1 MWMITESGRLLILST
16 VGIERSNDI
25 EVYENENQSR
35 VFVREKDEN
44 QRRRSIQQTIDRKC
58 HKTCVYLI

>member
-44 QRRRSIQQTIDRKC
+44 
-58 HKTCVYLI
+58 